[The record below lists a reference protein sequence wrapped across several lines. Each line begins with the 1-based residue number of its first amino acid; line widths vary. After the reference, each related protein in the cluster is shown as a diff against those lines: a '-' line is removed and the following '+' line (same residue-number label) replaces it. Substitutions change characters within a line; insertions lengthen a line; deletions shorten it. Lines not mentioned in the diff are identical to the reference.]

1 MSWFREAC
9 CPSLEAVLAAGRTGA
24 CRIELCERLEIG
36 GVTPSEA
43 LLRAAL
49 AATDLPVNVLVR
61 PRGGDFV
68 YDEAEVQAMLES
80 IRLCRA
86 LGAHGVV
93 IGALTP
99 AGRVDLPLMRR
110 LVAAAREPAPL
121 SVTFHR
127 AFDET
132 SDPLAALEDVIALG
146 CDRLLTSGHA
156 PDAFAGRALIGALV
170 RQAAGR
176 IVVMAGC
183 GVRPGNIA
191 EIAAASGAPEYHSSC
206 LSEAWPEPGP
216 CAFGPARAGSVF
228 AKAKP

>member
-1 MSWFREAC
+1 MSLLREAC

-68 YDEAEVQAMLES
+68 YDEAEVEAMLES

-86 LGAHGVV
+86 LGANGVV

-99 AGRVDLPLMRR
+99 SGAVDLPVMRR
-110 LVAAAREPAPL
+110 LVAAAKGDL

-132 SDPLAALEDVIALG
+132 ADPAAALEDIIALG

-156 PDAFAGRALIGALV
+156 PDAFAGRAQISALV

-183 GVRPGNIA
+183 GVRPGNIGQ
-191 EIAAASGAPEYHSSC
+191 IARETGAPEFHSSC
-206 LSEAWPEPGP
+206 ISDAWP
-216 CAFGPARAGSVF
+216 
-228 AKAKP
+228 

>member
-1 MSWFREAC
+1 MSLLREAC

-68 YDEAEVQAMLES
+68 YDEAEVEAMLES

-86 LGAHGVV
+86 LGANGVV

-99 AGRVDLPLMRR
+99 SGAVDLPVMRR
-110 LVAAAREPAPL
+110 LVAAAKGGL

-132 SDPLAALEDVIALG
+132 ADPAAALEDIIALG

-183 GVRPGNIA
+183 GVRPGNIGQ
-191 EIAAASGAPEYHSSC
+191 IARETGAPEFHSSC
-206 LSEAWPEPGP
+206 ISDAWP
-216 CAFGPARAGSVF
+216 
-228 AKAKP
+228 

>member
-1 MSWFREAC
+1 MSLLREAC

-68 YDEAEVQAMLES
+68 YDEAEVEAMLES

-86 LGAHGVV
+86 LGANGVV

-99 AGRVDLPLMRR
+99 SGAVDLPVMRR
-110 LVAAAREPAPL
+110 LVAAAKGDL

-132 SDPLAALEDVIALG
+132 ADPAAALEDIIALG

-156 PDAFAGRALIGALV
+156 PDAFAGRAQIGALV

-183 GVRPGNIA
+183 GVRPGNIGQ
-191 EIAAASGAPEYHSSC
+191 IARETGAPEFHSSC
-206 LSEAWPEPGP
+206 ISDAWP
-216 CAFGPARAGSVF
+216 
-228 AKAKP
+228 